1 MADKNIDLKKLS
13 NDPNCRG
20 ADGYSLYIDEDIMN
34 EEKKKNK
41 KKNK

>member
-20 ADGYSLYIDEDIMN
+20 ADGYSLDIAAGIMN
-34 EEKKKNK
+34 EDEEKNK